1 MGMQINT
8 NVTAMNALQ
17 NLDNVSNSVNTSIE
31 RLSSGLR
38 INTAADDPSGYIISQ
53 SLKAQIGGLNQ
64 AISNSQEAT
73 NLIQTA
79 EGGLS
84 QVTSLLDSIRQL
96 AVHASNTGVNDQTAV
111 QADQTQIQS
120 ALASIQQIATQTQFG
135 DKSLLNG
142 TSGVTASVV
151 SITNVGGIYIG
162 GTIGN
167 GVITQ
172 TGNVTVTVNNAA
184 TRAVSMAAGVTY
196 ASVNASISTVN
207 GTTTGAGGTV
217 VINGQT
223 VTVTGAQTVQSMLN
237 AINNLSGS
245 TGVSAAFSAANGSGY
260 IVLTQTNY
268 GANYGI
274 TESESASILGGV
286 AGLSSTGANATVTVV
301 AMGLVAGSATTVVST
316 FVGGRGAADSGL
328 YVTDTNGNSILM
340 TEAGN
345 KTTTAMAVA
354 NVTAGNLQFQVGA
367 NAGQT
372 VNTSLG
378 NIQTQNLGGSVVSGQ
393 NLSTINVT
401 TSQGATNA
409 IQIVDN
415 SISQVSQ
422 LSANLGAFQNNVL
435 NSAIQYMGVGVQNL
449 SASESQIADTD
460 VAAEVTSLTKNQI
473 IEQAAV
479 SVLAQANA
487 APQMVLKLLS

>member
-8 NVTAMNALQ
+8 NVTAMNALS
-17 NLDNVSNSVNTSIE
+17 NLDNVSSAVSTSIE

-53 SLKAQIGGLNQ
+53 NLKAQVGGLNQ

-73 NLIQTA
+73 NLIETA

-96 AVHASNTGVNDQTAV
+96 AVHAANTGVNDQTAV
-111 QADQTQIQS
+111 EADQTQINS
-120 ALASIQQIATQTQFG
+120 ALQSIQQIATQTQFG
-135 DKSLLNG
+135 DKNLLNG
-142 TSGVTASVV
+142 TSGITASVV
-151 SITNVGGIYIG
+151 NVTDVAGIYFG
-162 GTIGN
+162 GTIAGST
-167 GVITQ
+167 TQ
-172 TGNVTVTVNNAA
+172 GGNVTIQVNNAA
-184 TRAVSMAAGVTY
+184 TRANAMNAAVTY

-207 GTTTGAGGTV
+207 GTTIGAGGTI

-223 VTVTGAQTVQSMLN
+223 ISVNGADTVQTMLN
-237 AINNLSGS
+237 DINNLSAT
-245 TGVSAAFSAANGSGY
+245 TGVSAAFSSANGSGY
-260 IVLTQTNY
+260 IALTQLNY
-268 GANYGI
+268 GANFAI
-274 TESESASILGGV
+274 TESESAGILGGV
-286 AGLSSTGANATVTVV
+286 TGLSAKGANATVTVTSMV
-301 AMGLVAGSATTVVST
+301 LVNGAATTTVST
-316 FVGGRGAADSGL
+316 FIGGRGATDSGL
-328 YVTDTNGNSILM
+328 DVTDTYGNSILL

-345 KTTTAMAVA
+345 NNAAATAVG
-354 NVTAGNLQFQVGA
+354 NITAGSLQFQIGA

-378 NIQTQNLGGSVVSGQ
+378 NIQTVNLGNTAIAGH
-393 NLSTINVT
+393 NLSMVDVT
-401 TSQGATNA
+401 TAQGATNA
-409 IQIVDN
+409 IGIVDN
-415 SISQVSQ
+415 AITQITQ

-460 VAAEVTSLTKNQI
+460 VAAEVTNLTKNQI

-479 SVLAQANA
+479 SVLAQANS
-487 APQMVLKLLS
+487 APQQVLKLLS

>member
-8 NVTAMNALQ
+8 NVTAMNALT
-17 NLDNVSNSVNTSIE
+17 NLDNVNSAVSTSIE

-53 SLKAQIGGLNQ
+53 NLKAQIGGLNQ

-96 AVHASNTGVNDQTAV
+96 AVHAANTGVNDQVAV
-111 QADQTQIQS
+111 QADQTQISS
-120 ALASIQQIATQTQFG
+120 ALQSIQQIATQTQFG
-135 DKSLLNG
+135 DKNLLNG
-142 TSGVTASVV
+142 TSGITASVV
-151 SITNVGGIYIG
+151 NVTAVGGIYFG
-162 GTIGN
+162 GTIG
-167 GVITQ
+167 GSTTQ
-172 TGNVTVTVNNAA
+172 SGNVTITVNNAA
-184 TRAVSMAAGVTY
+184 SRAIAMNSAVTY

-207 GTTTGAGGTV
+207 GTTIGSGGTI
-217 VINGQT
+217 VINGQS
-223 VTVTGAQTVQSMLN
+223 VNITGAQTVQSMLN
-237 AINNLSGS
+237 AINNLSAT
-245 TGVSAAFSAANGSGY
+245 TGVSAAFSSANGSGY
-260 IVLTQTNY
+260 VVLSQVNY
-268 GANYGI
+268 GANFGI
-274 TESESASILGGV
+274 TESESAGILGGV
-286 AGLSSTGANATVTVV
+286 TGLSATGANATVTVT
-301 AMGLVAGSATTVVST
+301 AMVLVNGSTTTVVTT
-316 FVGGRGAADSGL
+316 FVGGRASTDSGL
-328 YVTDTNGNSILM
+328 NVTDTYGNSILL

-345 KTTTAMAVA
+345 KNLAAQAVG
-354 NVTAGNLQFQVGA
+354 NVTAGSLQFQIGA

-378 NIQTQNLGGSVVSGQ
+378 NIQTVNLGNTAISGQ
-393 NLSTINVT
+393 NLSLINVT
-401 TSQGATNA
+401 TAQGATNA
-409 IQIVDN
+409 IQVVDN
-415 SISQVSQ
+415 AISQVTQ

-435 NSAIQYMGVGVQNL
+435 NSAVQYMGVGVQNL

-487 APQMVLKLLS
+487 APQQVLKLLS

>member
-1 MGMQINT
+1 MQINT

-17 NLDNVSNSVNTSIE
+17 NLDNVNAAVSTSIE
-31 RLSSGLR
+31 RLSSGMR

-64 AISNSQEAT
+64 AISNTQEAT

-96 AVHASNTGVNDQTAV
+96 AVHAANTGVNDQTAV
-111 QADQTQIQS
+111 QADQTQIDS
-120 ALASIQQIATQTQFG
+120 ALQSIQQIATQTQFG
-135 DKSLLNG
+135 DKNLLNG

-151 SITNVGGIYIG
+151 SIQNLAGIYIG
-162 GTIGN
+162 GAIGS
-167 GVITQ
+167 GATTQ
-172 TGNVTVTVNNAA
+172 SGNVTIQVNNAA
-184 TRAVSMAAGVTY
+184 TRAVAMNSNITY
-196 ASVNASISTVN
+196 ATVNATIAAVN
-207 GTTTGAGGTV
+207 GTTIGSGGTL
-217 VINGQT
+217 VINGQS
-223 VTVTGAQTVQSMLN
+223 VVVTGATTVQALLN
-237 AINNLSGS
+237 DINNLAAN

-260 IVLTQTNY
+260 IVLSQQSY
-268 GANYGI
+268 GANFGI
-274 TESESASILGGV
+274 VESESANILGGT
-286 AGLSSTGANATVTVV
+286 AGLTAAGSNATVTVT
-301 AMGLVAGSATTVVST
+301 AMALVGGAATTVVST
-316 FVGGRGAADSGL
+316 FVGGRGSADSGL
-328 YVTDTNGNSILM
+328 YATDVNGNSLLL

-345 KTTTAMAVA
+345 KTAAA
-354 NVTAGNLQFQVGA
+354 FDAAAVTAGSLQFQVGA

-372 VNTSLG
+372 VTTSLG
-378 NIQTQNLGGSVVSGQ
+378 NIQTSNLGNTAVVGQ
-393 NLSTINVT
+393 NLSTIDVT
-401 TSQGATNA
+401 NAQGATNA

-415 SISQVSQ
+415 AIGQVSE

-435 NSAIQYMGVGVQNL
+435 NSAAQYMGVGVQNL

-460 VAAEVTSLTKNQI
+460 VAAEVASLTKNQI

-487 APQMVLKLLS
+487 APQQVLKLLG